1 MCILYT
7 LSRFVNVSAFYR
19 IWNFNEEAG
28 FSQVLH
34 LDTPKSVVPGSEYG
48 ELIVAGGLALGDLST
63 KSASSGLTN
72 ALASITS
79 LLTLQHFAN
88 KVNIS
93 QKEKI
98 LKNLPSEVS
107 LCKTHVFYLQKKV
120 YQPPNSYWST
130 RLTRSNEICVVDSS
144 APYKLNTSSSTYKRT
159 SAYTGCV
166 QKVK

>member
-107 LCKTHVFYLQKKV
+107 LCKTHVFYLQKK
-120 YQPPNSYWST
+120 YTNHLILIDP
-130 RLTRSNEICVVDSS
+130 LGRSNEICVVDSS
-144 APYKLNTSSSTYKRT
+144 APYKLNTSSSTYKHT
-159 SAYTGCV
+159 TAYTGCV